1 MIIYIS
7 MFLYNLDLMDK
18 MLCIDEDQRLNID
31 QVMTHSFIRK
41 YFEQNEYKEKVDQPV
56 ISESNTFDCRIGEYL
71 AVIEEGQV

>member
-18 MLCIDEDQRLNID
+18 MLCIDDCRLNID

-41 YFEQNEYKEKVDQPV
+41 YFEKNEYKESK
-56 ISESNTFDCRIGEYL
+56 STSHF
-71 AVIEEGQV
+71 